1 MTAQLPQAVC
11 APWLYAVNTQPR
23 ALSNRHHAVD
33 ATIGSHGSAL
43 QSITTKECLCG
54 ARCAVAGRAFR
65 VSARNTFNHCLSLVK
80 NFHTTYDT
88 PSRTLG
94 TQHIFFRAGIGCFSM
109 DCGPFESVPVR
120 ARQPS

>member
-1 MTAQLPQAVC
+1 M
-11 APWLYAVNTQPR
+11 N
-23 ALSNRHHAVD
+23 

-43 QSITTKECLCG
+43 QSITTKECLRS
-54 ARCAVAGRAFR
+54 ARYAAAGRAFP

-94 TQHIFFRAGIGCFSM
+94 TQHIFFRAGIGCFTVGR
-109 DCGPFESVPVR
+109 GPFESVPVR
-120 ARQPS
+120 DEQQCSYFSASGITRHKPEQGTLKV